1 MFKLLLTW
9 FTIIGLTL
17 SAQSGQMSLMGA
29 GKGTPT
35 AGGGGGL
42 TWTFGDGVD
51 NNSGVFT
58 GITLGSG
65 LLVVSVVSRSSP
77 VADISA
83 VSFGATSLTKA
94 TGQYGASNIVNPF
107 AVWYGVVSAA
117 TNTITVLNA
126 GGVVYDCA
134 ISYGVIAGA
143 NSTPTSIQPLAELVT
158 TTPNLT
164 ITVPTGGIAITAF
177 ASDRPVTGSWSGSTQ
192 DSLVGLIGT
201 QDLTQGHSTATGS
214 INPKWTGTNA
224 WYAGGSVAW
233 GP

>member
-1 MFKLLLTW
+1 MWKLLLTCLALL
-9 FTIIGLTL
+9 GLTL
-17 SAQSGQMSLMGA
+17 NAQAQLPLTGA
-29 GKGTPT
+29 GKGAPGG
-35 AGGGGGL
+35 GGGGGL
-42 TWTFGDGVD
+42 TWTFGAGVD
-51 NNSGVFT
+51 NNTGVFT

-65 LLVVSVVSRSSP
+65 LLVVSVVSRASP
-77 VADISA
+77 DVDITA
-83 VSFGATSLTKA
+83 VSFGAASLTKA
-94 TGQYGASNIVNPF
+94 TGQGANLNVPPI
-107 AVWYGVVSAA
+107 AIWYGTVSAGTA
-117 TNTITVLNA
+117 TITVLNA
-126 GGVVYDCA
+126 GGAVFDCA

-143 NSTPTSIQPLAELVT
+143 NSTPTSILPLAELVT
-158 TTPNLT
+158 STPNLT